1 MNQDLADQ
9 DLAEAPLQR
18 DNPLPEQ
25 ASPRLT
31 ASELAQ
37 RLDQCAVLL
46 DIDGTLLDLAPTPR
60 EVWVPPGLSKTL
72 NRLLEKTSGIDLIVS
87 WISRIA
93 TRASVTPEIAFVTGA
108 VSVYSST
115 SGVVLPAFLPM
126 VPRLT
131 AQLGVNPHM
140 LASAINVSGH
150 LVDVSPLS
158 TIGALCLAS
167 APPGEETALF
177 NKLLAW
183 GLSMTVVGAI
193 FCYVFFSGG

>member
-1 MNQDLADQ
+1 MLLVVDVGNTQTVIGLMDAGALAGD
-9 DLAEAPLQR
+9 
-18 DNPLPEQ
+18 
-25 ASPRLT
+25 
-31 ASELAQ
+31 
-37 RLDQCAVLL
+37 
-46 DIDGTLLDLAPTPR
+46 
-60 EVWVPPGLSKTL
+60 W
-72 NRLLEKTSGIDLIVS
+72 
-87 WISRIA
+87 RIA
-93 TRASVTPEIAFVTGA
+93 TVRHRTADEMAGLLQGFFSLLGLRLRETVDEVAVASV
-108 VSVYSST
+108 
-115 SGVVLPAFLPM
+115 